1 MGIEVALIAAG
12 VSASTAATVATVA
25 TVASAAGTVIG
36 GLQQRGA
43 AKAAAKATSIEAQR
57 QADLVQEERELQARS
72 EARQNIE
79 LEKRQKLA
87 FIKSG
92 VSFEGSPLLI
102 LAETERKGAEN
113 VEAILRSG
121 RTQATGLLAEGA
133 LRSSQLKASG
143 RQALI
148 SGLTSGATLAA
159 PLFQT
164 KKK

>member
-1 MGIEVALIAAG
+1 MRLDMGVDPVTIGLIL
-12 VSASTAATVATVA
+12 SAVSTAGAVV
-25 TVASAAGTVIG
+25 G
-36 GLQQRGA
+36 GIQQRGA
-43 AKAAAKATSIEAQR
+43 AKAAAKATTAEAQR
-57 QADLVQEERELQARS
+57 QADLVQEEREIQARS

-92 VSFEGSPLLI
+92 VAFEGSPLLI
-102 LAETERKGAEN
+102 LAETERKGTEN

-133 LRSSQLKASG
+133 LRSAQLKASG

-164 KKK
+164 KKTTKKK